1 MACYHP
7 LRGAFLHT
15 KSDSGK
21 RQVKVFKAAETGNTY
36 VYQSRSNPAVFE
48 CSDHQMDVGTW
59 RQLDTFLIPCG
70 RCIGCRLDYSRRWA
84 TRLMLELQT
93 HTSAFF
99 VTLTYDDEHLPRGTK
114 GIPSLV
120 PDDVQKFIKRLRRDQ
135 DYRGIDT
142 KIRFFLAGEYG
153 EQSHRPHYHLILFDW
168 IPPEFDLQFLK
179 YSKNGD
185 KYYTSLSLQKLWP
198 YGYNLV
204 AGVTWQSCA
213 YVARYIL
220 KKQTGDNA
228 HVYEDMA
235 ISPEFTRMSR
245 KPGIGKEY
253 YDLHAKKLL
262 EDGYVQLEGGLKAPI
277 PRYFD
282 PFFEIDFPE
291 EYQKLSENRVATA
304 KMMQEVKEFATELDY
319 FEQLLIDEQQKIHK
333 SKMLVRPDI

>member
-15 KSDSGK
+15 KADNGK
-21 RQVKVFKAAETGNTY
+21 RQVKVFKAAETGNTF
-36 VYQSRSNPAVFE
+36 VYQSRSNPEVFE
-48 CSDHQMDVGTW
+48 CSDHKMDVGTW

-99 VTLTYDDEHLPRGTK
+99 VTLTYDDEHLPRSVK
-114 GIPSLV
+114 GVPTLV
-120 PDDVQKFIKRLRRDQ
+120 PDDLQKFMKRLRDNQR
-135 DYRGIDT
+135 YRGIDT

-153 EQSHRPHYHLILFDW
+153 DHSHRPHYHLILFDW
-168 IPPEFDLQFLK
+168 IPSEYDLQFLK

-220 KKQTGDNA
+220 KKQTGDNS

-282 PFFEIDFPE
+282 PFFEIDFPK

-319 FEQLLIDEQQKIHK
+319 FEQLLVDEQQKIHK